1 MAKGTIWGSFT
12 GAPTGDVRPA
22 IEWTST
28 PNVSGNYSD
37 VTASLVFIK
46 YSSAWGSWN
55 GTGHSVSISIAGS
68 SGSASRTFDL
78 RNSSRVT
85 VWSRKVKVNHNSDG
99 RKSIVISASG
109 KTGLMLGNYSFSQ
122 SVSLDNID
130 RNSTLNSASF
140 NSRLETGKA
149 NSIKYNISRA
159 QSGYVHQFQLR
170 DGETTLDT
178 WHDVTG
184 SGDGSLTVSSGLV
197 NTIMGRMGSVT
208 SKNFTLRMATRDGA
222 GGSWVGSAETLT
234 IKATIGTVSSSGTDV
249 SVSISG
255 SGYDNSLGLYVEGRT
270 RVYARFSPQASG
282 GATISSSHIVIE
294 KTNGQDK
301 QTINGSS
308 GTSRVLRQSGS
319 YRAQGVAVDS
329 RGVTVKT
336 AWTTFTVSAYSPP
349 AIVHTTAERGAGS
362 NLETTATVRAT
373 VRHTRLTG
381 NNRSNEV
388 TIGFY
393 RRESGNSTWG
403 SAVNTQSSSGKSLS
417 YTYGINDPSKPIDKS
432 YDYRIVA
439 TDNFGNSNESIIT
452 LTTQRV
458 VLDIHK
464 NDGVGIG
471 KVHEQG
477 VLDVDGEA
485 FFKGKL
491 HATVDADGDALRLN
505 GDTANGHAYMSF
517 FNGATIP
524 KRIGYMGFGNRL
536 KGELTEFHINNE
548 RNGTISLRTTG
559 ALKYNDIEMIYKNH
573 FMQDSKSG
581 TNSFVRF
588 YDGTLICYI
597 RQFKLMRREASGSL
611 SRLGSSQELQG
622 EWSFP
627 TNFLGTSYSVAGT
640 RENKDY
646 SAYGGA
652 TFDFVKN
659 DGNGV
664 TIRLA
669 ADPGK
674 TFNVGWNIECD
685 FIAIG
690 RWK

>member
-1 MAKGTIWGSFT
+1 MAQGTIWGSFT
-12 GAPTGDVRPA
+12 GAPTSDVRPA

-28 PNVSGNYSD
+28 PNASGNYSD
-37 VTASLVFIK
+37 VTASLVFFK
-46 YSSAWGSWN
+46 YNSAWGSWN
-55 GTGHSVSISIAGS
+55 GTGHSVSISIAGNAA
-68 SGSASRTFDL
+68 SASRTFDL
-78 RNSSRVT
+78 RSSTKVT
-85 VWSRKVKVNHNSDG
+85 VWTRKVRVNHNSDG

-109 KTGLMLGNYSFSQ
+109 NTGLRLGNYSFSQ
-122 SVSLDNID
+122 SVSLDNIA

-170 DGETTLDT
+170 DGATTLNT

-184 SGDGSLTVSSGLV
+184 TGDGSLTVDAGLV
-197 NTIMGRMGSVT
+197 NTIMGRMGTVT
-208 SKNFTLRMATRDGA
+208 SKNFTLRMATKNGV

-234 IKATIGTVSSSGTDV
+234 IKATIGTVSSSGANV

-255 SGYDNSLGLYVEGRT
+255 YGYDNSLGLYVEGRS
-270 RVYARFSPQASG
+270 RVYAHFSPQASG
-282 GATISSSHIVIE
+282 GATIRSSHIVIE
-294 KTNGQDK
+294 KTNGQDR

-319 YRAQGVAVDS
+319 YRAQGVAIDS

-336 AWTTFTVSAYSPP
+336 EWTYFTVSAYSPP
-349 AIVHTTAERGAGS
+349 AVTHTTAERGVGS
-362 NLETTATVRAT
+362 NPETTATIRAT

-381 NNRSNEV
+381 NNRKNEV
-388 TIGFY
+388 TINFY

-403 SAVNTQSSSGKSLS
+403 SAVHTYSSSGRSLG
-417 YTYGINDPSKPIDKS
+417 YTYGINDANKPINKS

-505 GDTANGHAYMSF
+505 GDTADGHAYMSF
-517 FNGATIP
+517 FNGATYP
-524 KRIGYMGFGNRL
+524 RRIGYMGFGNKL
-536 KGELTEFHINNE
+536 KGELSEFHISNE

-573 FMQDSKSG
+573 FMQDSKAG

-597 RQFKLMRREASGSL
+597 RRFELRRRIASP
-611 SRLGSSQELQG
+611 RLGSSQELEG
-622 EWSFP
+622 TWAFP
-627 TNFLGTSYSVAGT
+627 TSFLGTRYSVAGT

-646 SAYGGA
+646 NAYGGA

-659 DGNGV
+659 DGNSV

-674 TFNVGWNIECD
+674 TFNDGWNTECD
-685 FIAIG
+685 FIAVG

>member
-12 GAPTGDVRPA
+12 GASTGDVRPA

-28 PNVSGNYSD
+28 PNVSGNYSN
-37 VTASLVFIK
+37 VTASLVFVK
-46 YSSAWGSWN
+46 YNSAWKSWN

-78 RNSSRVT
+78 RNSSKVT
-85 VWSRKVKVNHNSDG
+85 VWSRTVRVNHNSDG

-109 KTGLMLGNYSFSQ
+109 KTGISLGNYSFSK
-122 SVSLDNID
+122 SVSLDKID

-140 NSRLETGKA
+140 NGRLETGKA
-149 NSIKYNISRA
+149 NSIKYDISRA

-170 DGETTLDT
+170 DGATNLET

-184 SGDGSLTVSSGLV
+184 SGNGSLTVDSSLV

-208 SKNFTLRMATRDGA
+208 SKNFTLRMATRDGV

-282 GATISSSHIVIE
+282 GATIRSSHIAIE

-336 AWTTFTVSAYSPP
+336 EWTPFTVSAYSPP
-349 AIVHTTAERGAGS
+349 AIVHTTAEREVGS
-362 NLETTATVRAT
+362 NPETTATVRAT

-381 NNRSNEV
+381 NNRKNEV
-388 TIGFY
+388 TIRFY

-403 SAVNTQSSSGKSLS
+403 SAVNTQSSSGRSLS
-417 YTYGINDPSKPIDKS
+417 YTYGINDADRPINKS

-505 GDTANGHAYMSF
+505 GDTEDGHAYMSF
-517 FNGATIP
+517 FNSGSRYTAP

-536 KGELTEFHINNE
+536 KGELTELHINNE

-559 ALKYNDIEMIYKNH
+559 ALKYNNIEMIYKNH
-573 FMQDSKSG
+573 FMQDGKDR

-597 RQFKLMRREASGSL
+597 RRFELRRRADDP
-611 SRLGSSQELQG
+611 RLGSSRELEG
-622 EWSFP
+622 KWSFP
-627 TNFLGTSYSVAGT
+627 TNFHGVNYSVAGT
-640 RENKDY
+640 RENKGY
-646 SAYGGA
+646 EYYGGA
-652 TFDFVKN
+652 TFDF
-659 DGNGV
+659 GNKESSNV

-674 TFNVGWNIECD
+674 TFSDGYNIECD